1 MKVFMGGVVYRSFE
15 AGHHNSMLRLQEL
28 AKRSGDTLHH
38 EVHRGDALVSRAR
51 SRSASRFLRS
61 NCEVMLSIDSDI
73 EFDPKDALNLCY
85 KALSKA
91 APVGALYMTRN
102 LETQPALLLPE
113 EPVAFVPNAYPV
125 EVPFLS
131 TGFMAV
137 PKGVFA
143 RLVEDLPHCHQNW
156 SDGEGRDLSFWP
168 FYMPYVI
175 PWPGDEFMY
184 LSEDWAF
191 CQRAKDA
198 GYKMWLDSGVNL
210 KHWGDYAYTKE
221 DLLRE
226 AKAGPTPMKLSRSQ
240 EGAISVEVLD

>member
-1 MKVFMGGVVYRSFE
+1 MKIYMGGVVYRSFE
-15 AGHHNSMLRLQEL
+15 AGHHNSMLRLQDY
-28 AKRSGDTLHH
+28 AKRSGDTLYH

-61 NCEVMLSIDSDI
+61 DCEVMLSIDSDI
-73 EFDPKDALNLCY
+73 EFDPKE
-85 KALSKA
+85 ALSLCHKA
-91 APVGALYMTRN
+91 AVKGAPVGALYMTRN
-102 LETQPALLLPE
+102 LATQPALLLPDKE
-113 EPVAFVPNAYPV
+113 VAFIPGASLE

-137 PKGVFA
+137 PKQVFA
-143 RLVEDLPHCHQNW
+143 VLAESLPHCHQNW
-156 SDGEGRDLSFWP
+156 RDGEGRDLSFWP

-175 PWPGDEFMY
+175 PWPGDEYMY

-198 GYKMWLDSGVNL
+198 GSKMWLDPGVSL

-226 AKAGPTPMKLSRSQ
+226 PKAGPTPMKLSRS
-240 EGAISVEVLD
+240 EDGAISIEVLD